1 MTVSFCCAALC
12 ESVEYGFVICWTN
25 RDGCGG
31 GGDGHGNS
39 DGEGGSNGGG
49 CMHERVL
56 PSPPL
61 PSPIGDICNTKSTTA
76 IVQVGTS
83 PDDYTHLHEVSYV
96 RNFVEVIVDLTAR
109 LHVLCFL

>member
-1 MTVSFCCAALC
+1 MTAAAAAAMGMAIAIAKAAAT
-12 ESVEYGFVICWTN
+12 VAAVRMTAFF
-25 RDGCGG
+25 
-31 GGDGHGNS
+31 
-39 DGEGGSNGGG
+39 
-49 CMHERVL
+49 
-56 PSPPL
+56 PPL
-61 PSPIGDICNTKSTTA
+61 PPPIGDICNTKSTTA